1 MGAFLLEKTMTPN
14 DNRCVVTGLGVICAV
29 GNNVEETWKNALESV
44 SGIHKTT
51 SVDTVNCYADL
62 AAEVNCDS
70 LDEID
75 APEEK
80 DRVSK
85 LCIKAANEA
94 LADAGLGNF
103 NDDQRVSVIIGSCV
117 GGVISIEHYHQGAKE
132 AADIPK
138 MPIASIASQV
148 AETCGAGGI
157 VTNVANA
164 CAAGT
169 ISIALACDLIR
180 AGKADVVVAGGADSF
195 AAVPYSGSLSLHAL
209 DENGCSP
216 FNHCNGITL
225 GEGAGVV
232 IVESYEHA
240 QKRGAKQYCE
250 VLGSGVTSDANHITA
265 PREDAL
271 CLIEAMNRAVKNS
284 GIQKSD
290 IGYVNAHGTGTGK
303 NDYAEMTAFKSFFGE
318 ENPTVSVSS
327 TKVLTGHCL
336 GAAGAIEAVFSIKA
350 LTTDTVLP
358 TFPYS
363 EEDSKALK
371 EKVGEMDFVQNK
383 ARGKS
388 LKCVMSNNVAFGGT
402 NASIIFSKEQGSV
415 SAQAARDKK
424 IAVTGLGIVS
434 PLGNSKNAYL
444 EAVNAGKKPE
454 SASVRSTI
462 TLDDYKDLGIKMAF
476 YRKLDNLGQLQTVS
490 GMRALQDAG
499 FKVTDENAKDIG
511 IIVGTSEGGLGST
524 YDFEE
529 LIAREGN
536 ANGSAFKFPH
546 TVYNAAGGYLS
557 ICSGIK
563 GYGVTITTG
572 PLSGLDSIGYSMNV
586 IHDGQEQ
593 AMMAT
598 GTDENIPVI
607 TEFAQKLNFAASDVV
622 APFAGAE
629 GCVVGD
635 GSVSIL
641 LEEEEYA
648 KARGA
653 KVYCYAL
660 GYGHGRKNVKF
671 GKLSGS
677 DEALDKAIND
687 ALADAGLTTADI
699 DAVCGFANGFKKV
712 DDIEKGA
719 LMRVFGE
726 KLATMPLF
734 EVKERVGEGRAGSAA
749 LAASEAALLLSGE
762 LAKDNAYFIAADG
775 TVSSKVTEAAGLKK
789 ILVISFAAG
798 GSYSAGVFGK

>member
-1 MGAFLLEKTMTPN
+1 MTPN
-14 DNRCVVTGLGVICAV
+14 DKRCVVTGLGVICAV

-62 AAEVNCDS
+62 AAEVKCDT

-94 LADAGLGNF
+94 LADAGLSNF

-132 AADIPK
+132 ASDIPK

-195 AAVPYSGSLSLHAL
+195 AAVPYSGFLSLHAL

-232 IVESYEHA
+232 IVESFEHA

-271 CLIEAMNRAVKNS
+271 CLIEAMNRAVNNS

-303 NDYAEMTAFKSFFGE
+303 NDYAEMTAFKNFFGE

-363 EEDSKALK
+363 EEDSRALK
-371 EKVGEMDFVQNK
+371 EKVGDMDFVQNK

-402 NASIIFSKEQGSV
+402 NASIIFSKDAGEV
-415 SAQAARDKK
+415 SAQVARDKK
-424 IAVTGLGIVS
+424 IAVTGLGIVT
-434 PLGNSKNAYL
+434 PLGNSKAAYFD
-444 EAVNAGKKPE
+444 AVKANKKPE
-454 SASVRSTI
+454 SASVCSKI
-462 TLDDYKDLGIKMAF
+462 SLDDYKELGIKMAF

-490 GMRALQDAG
+490 GMRALQDAD
-499 FKVTDENAKDIG
+499 FKVTDDNAKDIG

-586 IHDGQEQ
+586 IHDNQEK

-622 APFAGAE
+622 APFANAD

-687 ALADAGLTTADI
+687 ALADAGLTVADI
-699 DAVCGFANGFKKV
+699 DAVCGFANGFKTV

-719 LMRVFGE
+719 LKRVFGE

-749 LAASEAALLLSGE
+749 LAASEAAMLLSGE
-762 LAKDNAYFIAADG
+762 LARDNAYFVAADG
-775 TVSSKVTEAAGLKK
+775 SVESKVADASGLKK

-798 GSYSAGVFGK
+798 GSYSAVVFGK

>member
-1 MGAFLLEKTMTPN
+1 MTP
-14 DNRCVVTGLGVICAV
+14 DERRCVVTGLGVICAV
-29 GNNVEETWKNALESV
+29 GNNVEETWKSALESV

-62 AAEVNCDS
+62 AAEVKCNT

-75 APEEK
+75 APNEK

-94 LADAGLGNF
+94 LADAGLKNF
-103 NDDQRVSVIIGSCV
+103 NDDQRVSVVIGSCV
-117 GGVISIEHYHQGAKE
+117 GGVLSIEQYHQHGRDASE
-132 AADIPK
+132 IAK

-169 ISIALACDLIR
+169 ISIAVACDLIR
-180 AGKADVVVAGGADSF
+180 AGKADVVIAGGADSF
-195 AAVPYSGSLSLHAL
+195 AAVPYSGFLSLHAL

-216 FNHCNGITL
+216 FNRCNGITL
-225 GEGAGVV
+225 GEGAGIV

-240 QKRGAKQYCE
+240 QKRSAKQYCE

-265 PREDAL
+265 PREDGV
-271 CLIEAMNRAVKNS
+271 CLMEAINRAVKNS
-284 GIQKSD
+284 GIDKSD

-303 NDYAEMTAFKSFFGE
+303 NDNAEITAFKNFFGE
-318 ENPTVSVSS
+318 DNANVSVSS
-327 TKVLTGHCL
+327 TKVMTGHCL

-363 EEDSKALK
+363 DEQSAALK
-371 EKVGEMDFVQNK
+371 EKVGNLDFVQNN
-383 ARGKS
+383 ARHKE
-388 LKCVMSNNVAFGGT
+388 LKCVLSNNVAFGGT
-402 NASIIFSKEQGSV
+402 NAAIIFSKVPGEV
-415 SAQAARDKK
+415 SAQSAKAKK

-434 PLGNSKNAYL
+434 PLGNSKAAYL
-444 EAVNAGKKPE
+444 EAVKADKKPE
-454 SASVRSTI
+454 SASVHSTI
-462 TLDDYKDLGIKMAF
+462 ALDDYKELGIKMAF

-490 GMRALQDAG
+490 GMRALQDANL
-499 FKVTDENAKDIG
+499 KVSDENAMDIG
-511 IIVGTSEGGLGST
+511 IIVGTSEGGLGAT

-529 LIAREGN
+529 LIAELGN
-536 ANGSAFKFPH
+536 AGGSAFKFPH

-598 GTDENIPVI
+598 GTDENLPII
-607 TEFAQKLNFAASDVV
+607 TEFAQKLGVAATDVV
-622 APFAGAE
+622 APFADNE

-635 GSVSIL
+635 GSVSIM
-641 LEEEEYA
+641 LEEDSYA

-660 GYGHGRKNVKF
+660 GFGHGRKNVKF
-671 GKLSGS
+671 GKLVGS
-677 DEALDKAIND
+677 DEALDKAIAD
-687 ALADAGLTTADI
+687 ALADAGVAASEI
-699 DAVCGFANGFKKV
+699 DAVCGFANGCKRI

-719 LMRVFGE
+719 LKRVFGE
-726 KLATMPLF
+726 KLAMMPLF
-734 EVKERVGEGRAGSAA
+734 EVKDRTGEGRAGSAA
-749 LAASEAALLLSGE
+749 LAAAEAALLLSGE
-762 LAKDNAYFIAADG
+762 LANDKAYFVAADG
-775 TVSSKVTEAAGLKK
+775 SVSAKTAESANLKK

-798 GSYSAGVFGK
+798 GSYSAVVFGK

>member
-1 MGAFLLEKTMTPN
+1 MTSN
-14 DNRCVVTGLGVICAV
+14 DCRCVVTGLGVICAI
-29 GNNVEETWKNALESV
+29 GNNVEETWKNALASV

-51 SVDTVNCYADL
+51 SVDTDKCYADL
-62 AAEVNCDS
+62 AAEVHCDT
-70 LDEID
+70 LDEVE

-94 LADAGLGNF
+94 LQDAGLGRF
-103 NDDQRVSVIIGSCV
+103 ADDARVSVIIGSCV
-117 GGVISIEHYHQGAKE
+117 GGVLSVEHYHQNGKDAN
-132 AADIPK
+132 DIPK

-148 AETCGAGGI
+148 AEMCGAGGI

-180 AGKADVVVAGGADSF
+180 AGRADVVVAGGADSF
-195 AAVPYSGSLSLHAL
+195 AAVPYSGFLSLHAL

-225 GEGAGVV
+225 GEGAGIV
-232 IVESYEHA
+232 IVESFEHA
-240 QKRGAKQYCE
+240 QKRNAKTYCE
-250 VLGSGVTSDANHITA
+250 VLGAGVTSDAHHITA

-271 CLIEAMNRAVKNS
+271 CLTEAMERAVKNS

-303 NDYAEMTAFKSFFGE
+303 NDNAEITAFQKFFAA

-327 TKVLTGHCL
+327 TKVMTGHCL

-358 TFPYS
+358 TLHYS
-363 EEDSKALK
+363 AEDSEALK
-371 EKVGEMDFVQNK
+371 SKVGQMDFVQNVPHAK
-383 ARGKS
+383 K

-402 NASIIFSKEQGSV
+402 NASIVFSKEAGYVPKQPCRG
-415 SAQAARDKK
+415 KK
-424 IAVTGLGIVS
+424 IAVTGLGIVC
-434 PLGNSKNAYL
+434 PLGNSKAAYL
-444 EAVNAGKKPE
+444 AAVEKDAKPE
-454 SASVRSTI
+454 TASVRSTI
-462 TLDDYKDLGIKMAF
+462 ALDDYKELGIKMAF

-490 GMRALQDAG
+490 GMRSLQDAD
-499 FKVTDENAKDIG
+499 FKVTEENAKDIG
-511 IIVGTSEGGLGST
+511 IIVGTSEGGLGAT

-529 LIAREGN
+529 LIAKLGN
-536 ANGSAFKFPH
+536 AQGSAFKFPH

-572 PLSGLDSIGYSMNV
+572 PVSGLDSIGYAMNV
-586 IHDGQEQ
+586 IHDGQES

-598 GTDENIPVI
+598 GTDENLPIIEEFVEKLGVAADKPV
-607 TEFAQKLNFAASDVV
+607 EPYSNANGF
-622 APFAGAE
+622 
-629 GCVVGD
+629 VVGD

-641 LEEEEYA
+641 METEDFA
-648 KARGA
+648 KARQA

-660 GYGHGRKNVKF
+660 GYGNGRKNVKF
-671 GKLSGS
+671 GKVEGSG
-677 DEALDKAIND
+677 EALDKAILG
-687 ALADAGLTTADI
+687 ALADARISADEI
-699 DAVCGFANGFKKV
+699 DAVCGFANGCRKI
-712 DDIEKGA
+712 DDIERNA
-719 LMRVFGE
+719 LDRIFGE
-726 KLATMPLF
+726 RLASIPVF
-734 EVKERVGEGRAGSAA
+734 EVKERIGEGRAGASA
-749 LAASEAALLLSGE
+749 LAAAEAALLLSGE
-762 LAKDNAYFIAADG
+762 LPGDHAYFIGKDGAVSKKWVAA
-775 TVSSKVTEAAGLKK
+775 EAKK
-789 ILVISFAAG
+789 ILIISFATG
-798 GSYSAGVFGK
+798 GSYSAVVFGK

>member
-1 MGAFLLEKTMTPN
+1 MTPN
-14 DNRCVVTGLGVICAV
+14 DKRCVVTGLGVICAV
-29 GNNVEETWKNALESV
+29 GNNVEETWNNALKSV

-62 AAEVNCDS
+62 AAEVKCDT
-70 LDEID
+70 LDEIE

-94 LADAGLGNF
+94 LTDAGLSNF

-180 AGKADVVVAGGADSF
+180 AGKADVVLAGGADSF
-195 AAVPYSGSLSLHAL
+195 AAVPYSGFLSLHAL

-225 GEGAGVV
+225 GEGAGIV

-240 QKRGAKQYCE
+240 QKRNAKTYCE

-271 CLIEAMNRAVKNS
+271 CLMEAMNRAVKNS
-284 GIQKSD
+284 GIAKSD

-303 NDYAEMTAFKSFFGE
+303 NDYAEMTAFKTFFGE

-327 TKVLTGHCL
+327 TKVMTGHCL

-358 TFPYS
+358 TLHYS
-363 EEDSKALK
+363 AEDSAALK
-371 EKVGEMDFVQNK
+371 EKAGTIDFVQNEPRK
-383 ARGKS
+383 KPLQS
-388 LKCVMSNNVAFGGT
+388 VMSNNVAFGGT
-402 NASIIFSKEQGSV
+402 NASIVFSKQPGDV
-415 SAQAARDKK
+415 SAQSAKAKK

-434 PLGNSKNAYL
+434 PMGNSKAAYI
-444 EAVNAGKKPE
+444 EAVKAGKKPE
-454 SASVRSTI
+454 SASVKSVI
-462 TLDDYKDLGIKMAF
+462 SLDDYKELGIKMAF

-490 GMRALQDAG
+490 GMRALQDAA
-499 FKVTDENAKDIG
+499 FTVTDDNAKDIG

-607 TEFAQKLNFAASDVV
+607 TEFAQKLGVAASEVV
-622 APFAGAE
+622 APFANAE

-641 LEEEEYA
+641 LEEESYA

-660 GYGHGRKNVKF
+660 GFGHGRKNVKF
-671 GKLSGS
+671 GKLAGS

-687 ALADAGLTTADI
+687 ALADAGLKASDI
-699 DAVCGFANGFKKV
+699 DAVCGFANGFKKI

-719 LMRVFGE
+719 LQRVFGD
-726 KLATMPLF
+726 KLASMPLF
-734 EVKERVGEGRAGSAA
+734 EVKERTGEGRAGSAS
-749 LAASEAALLLSGE
+749 LAASEAAMLLSGE
-762 LAKDNAYFIAADG
+762 LESDNAYFVAADG
-775 TVSSKVTEAAGLKK
+775 SVSNKAAAAANLKNVL
-789 ILVISFAAG
+789 IISFAAG
-798 GSYSAGVFGK
+798 GSYSAVVFGK

>member
-1 MGAFLLEKTMTPN
+1 MTPN
-14 DNRCVVTGLGVICAV
+14 DKRCVVTGLGVICAV
-29 GNNVEETWKNALESV
+29 GNNVEETWNNALKSV

-62 AAEVNCDS
+62 AAEVKCDT

-94 LADAGLGNF
+94 LADAGLSNF

-180 AGKADVVVAGGADSF
+180 AGKADVVLAGGADSF
-195 AAVPYSGSLSLHAL
+195 AAVPYSGFLSLHAL

-240 QKRGAKQYCE
+240 QKRNAKTYCE

-271 CLIEAMNRAVKNS
+271 CLMEAMNRAVKNS
-284 GIQKSD
+284 GIAKSD

-303 NDYAEMTAFKSFFGE
+303 NDYAEMTAFKTFFGE

-327 TKVLTGHCL
+327 TKVMTGHCL

-358 TFPYS
+358 TLHYS
-363 EEDSKALK
+363 AEDSAALK
-371 EKVGEMDFVQNK
+371 EKAGTIDFVQNEPRQK
-383 ARGKS
+383 PLQS
-388 LKCVMSNNVAFGGT
+388 VMSNNVAFGGT
-402 NASIIFSKEQGSV
+402 NASIVFSKQAGDV
-415 SAQAARDKK
+415 SAQSAKAKK

-434 PLGNSKNAYL
+434 PMGNSKAAYI
-444 EAVNAGKKPE
+444 EAVKAGKKPE
-454 SASVRSTI
+454 SASVKSTI
-462 TLDDYKDLGIKMAF
+462 SLDDYKELGIKMAF

-490 GMRALQDAG
+490 GMRALQDAA
-499 FKVTDENAKDIG
+499 FTVTEDNAKDIG

-607 TEFAQKLNFAASDVV
+607 TEFAQKLGVAASDVV
-622 APFAGAE
+622 TPFANAD

-660 GYGHGRKNVKF
+660 GFGHGRKNVKF
-671 GKLSGS
+671 GKLAGS

-687 ALADAGLTTADI
+687 ALADAGLKASDI
-699 DAVCGFANGFKKV
+699 DAVCGFANGFKKI

-719 LMRVFGE
+719 LQRVFGD
-726 KLATMPLF
+726 KLASMPLF
-734 EVKERVGEGRAGSAA
+734 EVKERTGEGRAGSAT
-749 LAASEAALLLSGE
+749 LAASEAAMLLSGE
-762 LAKDNAYFIAADG
+762 LESDNAYFVAADG
-775 TVSSKVTEAAGLKK
+775 SVSNKAAAAANLKNVL
-789 ILVISFAAG
+789 IISFAAG
-798 GSYSAGVFGK
+798 GSYSAVVFGK

>member
-1 MGAFLLEKTMTPN
+1 MTPN
-14 DNRCVVTGLGVICAV
+14 DKRCVVTGLGVICAV
-29 GNNVEETWKNALESV
+29 GNNVEETWNNALKSV

-62 AAEVNCDS
+62 AAEVKCDT

-94 LADAGLGNF
+94 LADAGLSNF

-180 AGKADVVVAGGADSF
+180 AGKADVVLAGGADSF
-195 AAVPYSGSLSLHAL
+195 AAVPYSGFLSLHAL

-240 QKRGAKQYCE
+240 QKRNAKTYCE

-271 CLIEAMNRAVKNS
+271 CLMEAMNRAVKNS
-284 GIQKSD
+284 GIAKSD

-303 NDYAEMTAFKSFFGE
+303 NDYAEMTAFKTFFGE

-327 TKVLTGHCL
+327 TKVMTGHCL

-358 TFPYS
+358 TLHYS
-363 EEDSKALK
+363 AEDSAALK
-371 EKVGEMDFVQNK
+371 EKAGTIDFVQNEPRQK
-383 ARGKS
+383 PLQS
-388 LKCVMSNNVAFGGT
+388 VMSNNVAFGGT
-402 NASIIFSKEQGSV
+402 NASIVFSKQAGDV
-415 SAQAARDKK
+415 SAQSAKAKK

-434 PLGNSKNAYL
+434 PMGNSKAAYI
-444 EAVNAGKKPE
+444 EAVKAGKKPE
-454 SASVRSTI
+454 SASVKSTI
-462 TLDDYKDLGIKMAF
+462 SLDDYKELGIKMAF

-490 GMRALQDAG
+490 GMRALQDAA
-499 FKVTDENAKDIG
+499 FTVTEDNAKDIG

-607 TEFAQKLNFAASDVV
+607 TEFAQKLGVAASDVV
-622 APFAGAE
+622 APFANAD

-660 GYGHGRKNVKF
+660 GFGHGRKNVKF
-671 GKLSGS
+671 GKLAGS

-687 ALADAGLTTADI
+687 ALADAGLKASDI
-699 DAVCGFANGFKKV
+699 DAVCGFANGFKKI

-719 LMRVFGE
+719 LQRVFGD
-726 KLATMPLF
+726 KLASMPLF
-734 EVKERVGEGRAGSAA
+734 EVKERTGEGRAGSAT
-749 LAASEAALLLSGE
+749 LAASEAAMLLSGE
-762 LAKDNAYFIAADG
+762 LESDNAYFVAADG
-775 TVSSKVTEAAGLKK
+775 SVSNKAAAAANLKNVL
-789 ILVISFAAG
+789 IISFAAG
-798 GSYSAGVFGK
+798 GSYSAVVFGK

>member
-1 MGAFLLEKTMTPN
+1 MISN
-14 DNRCVVTGLGVICAV
+14 DSRCVVTGLGVICAV
-29 GNNVEETWKNALESV
+29 GNNVEETWKNALNSV
-44 SGIHKTT
+44 SGIHQTT
-51 SVDTVNCYADL
+51 SVDTDKCYANL
-62 AAEVNCDS
+62 AAEVHCDT
-70 LDEID
+70 LDAID

-94 LADAGLGNF
+94 LQDAGLGNF
-103 NDDQRVSVIIGSCV
+103 ADDQRVSVIIGSCV
-117 GGVISIEHYHQGAKE
+117 GGVISVEHYHQNGKNAN
-132 AADIPK
+132 DIPK
-138 MPIASIASQV
+138 MPIAAIASQV

-195 AAVPYSGSLSLHAL
+195 AAVPYSGFLSLHAL

-225 GEGAGVV
+225 GEGAGIV
-232 IVESYEHA
+232 IVESYAHA
-240 QKRGAKQYCE
+240 QKRGAKTYCE
-250 VLGSGVTSDANHITA
+250 ILGSGITSDAHHITA

-271 CLIEAMNRAVKNS
+271 CLTEAMNRAVKNS

-303 NDYAEMTAFKSFFGE
+303 NDNAEITAFTKFFGE

-327 TKVLTGHCL
+327 TKVMTGHCL

-358 TFPYS
+358 TLHYS
-363 EEDSKALK
+363 AEDSEALK
-371 EKVGEMDFVQNK
+371 AKVGKMDFVQNVPHAK
-383 ARGKS
+383 A

-402 NASIIFSKEQGSV
+402 NASIVFSKEAANV
-415 SAQAARDKK
+415 SYQTAKDQK
-424 IAVTGLGIVS
+424 IAVTGLGIVC
-434 PLGNSKNAYL
+434 PLGNSKAAFVSAI
-444 EAVNAGKKPE
+444 EKDMKPE
-454 SASVRSTI
+454 SASIHSTI
-462 TLDDYKDLGIKMAF
+462 SLEDYKELGIKMAF

-490 GMRALQDAG
+490 GMRALQDAN
-499 FKVTDENAKDIG
+499 FKVSEENAKEIG
-511 IIVGTSEGGLGST
+511 IIVGTSEGGLGAT

-529 LIAREGN
+529 LITNLGN
-536 ANGSAFKFPH
+536 AQGSAFKFPH

-572 PLSGLDSIGYSMNV
+572 PVSGLDSIGYSMNV
-586 IHDGQEQ
+586 IHDGQEK

-598 GTDENIPVI
+598 GTDENLPII
-607 TEFAQKLNFAASDVV
+607 TEFAQKLNFAADQVV
-622 APFAGAE
+622 APYSDSE
-629 GCVVGD
+629 GCVLGD

-641 LEEEEYA
+641 LETEEQA
-648 KARGA
+648 KARDA
-653 KVYCYAL
+653 KIYCYAL
-660 GYGHGRKNVKF
+660 GYGNGRKNVKF
-671 GKLSGS
+671 GKIEGSG
-677 DEALDKAIND
+677 EALDNAIQE
-687 ALADAGLTTADI
+687 ALKDSGLSIDEI
-699 DAVCGFANGFKKV
+699 DAVCGFADGFKKV
-712 DDIEKGA
+712 DNIEKA
-719 LMRVFGE
+719 SLIRVFGD
-726 KLATMPLF
+726 KIASMPVF
-734 EVKERVGEGRAGSAA
+734 EVKERVGEGRAASAT
-749 LAASEAALLLSGE
+749 LAAAEAALLLSSE
-762 LAKDNAYFIAADG
+762 LKSEKAYFIAQDG
-775 TVSSKVTEAAGLKK
+775 SVSTKMVESKDLKK

-798 GSYSAGVFGK
+798 GSYSAVVFSK

>member
-1 MGAFLLEKTMTPN
+1 MTP
-14 DNRCVVTGLGVICAV
+14 DDKRCVVTGLGVICAV
-29 GNNVEETWKNALESV
+29 GNNVEETWKSALDSV

-62 AAEVNCDS
+62 AAEVKCDT
-70 LDEID
+70 LDELD

-94 LADAGLGNF
+94 LQDAGLSHF
-103 NDDQRVSVIIGSCV
+103 ADDQRVSVVIGSCV
-117 GGVISIEHYHQGAKE
+117 GGVLSIEQYHQHGRDVSEIA
-132 AADIPK
+132 K
-138 MPIASIASQV
+138 MPIAAIASQV
-148 AETCGAGGI
+148 AESCGAGGI

-180 AGKADVVVAGGADSF
+180 AGKADVVIAGGADSF
-195 AAVPYSGSLSLHAL
+195 ASVPYSGFLSLHAL

-216 FNHCNGITL
+216 FNRCNGITL
-225 GEGAGVV
+225 GEGAGIVV
-232 IVESYEHA
+232 VESYEHA
-240 QKRGAKQYCE
+240 QKRSARQYCE

-265 PREDAL
+265 PREDGV
-271 CLIEAMNRAVKNS
+271 CLMEAINRSVKNS
-284 GIQKSD
+284 GISKAD

-303 NDYAEMTAFKSFFGE
+303 NDNAEITAFRNFFGE
-318 ENPTVSVSS
+318 ENPKVSVSS
-327 TKVLTGHCL
+327 TKVMTGHCL

-363 EEDSKALK
+363 EEESKALK
-371 EKVGEMDFVQNK
+371 EKVGDLDFVQNK
-383 ARGKS
+383 PRHKE
-388 LKCVMSNNVAFGGT
+388 LKCVLSNNVAFGGT
-402 NASIIFSKEQGSV
+402 NAAIVFSKVPGNV
-415 SAQAARDKK
+415 SAQTDADKK

-434 PLGNSKNAYL
+434 PLGNSKSAYL
-444 EAVNAGKKPE
+444 DAVNADKKPE
-454 SASVRSTI
+454 SASVHSTI
-462 TLDDYKDLGIKMAF
+462 ALDDYKELGIKMAF

-490 GMRALQDAG
+490 GMRALQDAA
-499 FKVTDENAKDIG
+499 FKVSDENAKDIG
-511 IIVGTSEGGLGST
+511 IIVGTSEGGLGAT

-529 LIAREGN
+529 LIAELGN
-536 ANGSAFKFPH
+536 AGGSAFKFPH

-586 IHDGQEQ
+586 IHDGQEK

-598 GTDENIPVI
+598 GTDENLPII
-607 TEFAQKLNFAASDVV
+607 TEFAQKLGVAANDVV

-635 GSVSIL
+635 GSVSIM
-641 LEEEEYA
+641 LEEESYA

-671 GKLSGS
+671 GKLVGS

-687 ALADAGLTTADI
+687 ALADAGLKASDI
-699 DAVCGFANGFKKV
+699 DAVCGFANGCKKI
-712 DDIEKGA
+712 DDIEKGS
-719 LMRVFGE
+719 LQRVFGE
-726 KLATMPLF
+726 KLASMPLF
-734 EVKERVGEGRAGSAA
+734 EVKERIGEGRAGAAA
-749 LAASEAALLLSGE
+749 LGAAEAALLLSGE
-762 LAKDNAYFIAADG
+762 LSGDNAYYVAADG
-775 TVSSKVTEAAGLKK
+775 SVSSKKAESANLKK

-798 GSYSAGVFGK
+798 GSYSAVVFGK